1 MSLLATTRR
10 AAVRAPRLS
19 RTAVVNAPA
28 HEYVAKREAIVH
40 HAAGEFIPFPVF
52 SEPAKLVLNRNH
64 RSLAQDQ
71 VGRNNVSNQSVLL
84 KIVQFLHWYSSQQV
98 F

>member
-10 AAVRAPRLS
+10 AVFRAPRLS

-40 HAAGEFIPFPVF
+40 HAAGD
-52 SEPAKLVLNRNH
+52 LNRFLLSPI
-64 RSLAQDQ
+64 SLNSSC
-71 VGRNNVSNQSVLL
+71 VGTTDLWR
-84 KIVQFLHWYSSQQV
+84 KIRYVAV
-98 F
+98 FYLPKACY